1 MLKISWDAGHAGFGV
16 TPGKRALDNSMYE
29 WDFND
34 GVVDYAMEA
43 LSHYENVEQ
52 LRVDDPSGRVDVPLT
67 ERANRV
73 NQWGAHLHISVHG
86 NAAAPSA
93 NGIETFVHPSASALN
108 RDIALHIHNY
118 VVNRTNRRNR
128 GLKEADFQILRATN
142 ADSLLIEGGFM
153 TNTEELALM
162 KTNQYR
168 ATVGRAIADAIVT
181 KFNLKRKNQYRATVG
196 RAFADTIVTKFNL
209 KRKNQAVI
217 QPTNIIRYIDTGGYA
232 GPALLEIHNY
242 LVKTGHNYDTKRGRD
257 GSILFLIGPFDTG
270 MANYREA
277 TASISKFD
285 SNMRILTREQAAEW
299 RQ

>member
-1 MLKISWDAGHAGFGV
+1 MVKISWDAGHAGFGV

-52 LRVDDPSGRVDVPLT
+52 LRVDDPSGRVDVPLS

-73 NQWGAHLHISVHG
+73 NQWGSNLHISVHG
-86 NAAAPSA
+86 NAATPSA
-93 NGIETFVHPSASALN
+93 NGIETFVHPAASSQN

-118 VVNRTNRRNR
+118 VINRTRRRNR
-128 GLKEADFQILRATN
+128 GLKEADFQILRSTN
-142 ADSLLIEGGFM
+142 MDSLLIEGGFM
-153 TNTEELALM
+153 TNPEELALM
-162 KTNQYR
+162 KTNNYR

-181 KFNLKRKNQYRATVG
+181 KFNLRRRNEV
-196 RAFADTIVTKFNL
+196 VN
-209 KRKNQAVI
+209 
-217 QPTNIIRYIDTGGYA
+217 QPTNVIRYIDTGGYA

-242 LVKTGHNYDTKRGRD
+242 LVKTGHNYDTKRGPD
-257 GSILFLIGPFDTG
+257 GSILFLVGPFDTG
-270 MANYREA
+270 MANYKEA

-299 RQ
+299 RK

>member
-52 LRVDDPSGRVDVPLT
+52 LRVDDPSGRVDVPLS

-73 NQWGAHLHISVHG
+73 NQWGSHLHISVHG
-86 NAAAPSA
+86 NAATPSA
-93 NGIETFVHPSASALN
+93 NGIETFVHPSASSLN
-108 RDIALHIHNY
+108 REIALHIHNY
-118 VVNRTNRRNR
+118 VINRTNRRNR
-128 GLKEADFQILRATN
+128 GLKEADFQILRTTN

-153 TNTEELALM
+153 TNPEELALM
-162 KTNQYR
+162 KTNEYR

-181 KFNLKRKNQYRATVG
+181 KFNLKRKNQV
-196 RAFADTIVTKFNL
+196 V
-209 KRKNQAVI
+209 NQL
-217 QPTNIIRYIDTGGYA
+217 TNVIRYIDTGGYA
-232 GPALLEIHNY
+232 GPALLEMHNY
-242 LVKTGHNYDTKRGRD
+242 LLKTGHNYDTKRGTD
-257 GSILFLIGPFDTG
+257 GSIIFLVGPFDTG
-270 MANYREA
+270 MANYQEA
-277 TASISKFD
+277 TVSISKFD

-299 RQ
+299 RR

>member
-52 LRVDDPSGRVDVPLT
+52 LRVDDPSGRVDVPLS
-67 ERANRV
+67 ERANRA
-73 NQWGAHLHISVHG
+73 NQWGSHLHISVHG
-86 NAAAPSA
+86 NAATPSA
-93 NGIETFVHPSASALN
+93 NGIETFIHPSASALN

-118 VVNRTNRRNR
+118 VINRTNRVNR
-128 GLKEADFQILRATN
+128 GLKVADFQILRATN

-153 TNTEELALM
+153 TNSEELALM
-162 KTNQYR
+162 KTNEYR

-181 KFNLKRKNQYRATVG
+181 KFNLKRKNAPVSQ
-196 RAFADTIVTKFNL
+196 
-209 KRKNQAVI
+209 
-217 QPTNIIRYIDTGGYA
+217 QPTNVIRYIYTGGYA
-232 GPALLEIHNY
+232 GPALLDIHNY
-242 LVKTGHNYDTKRGRD
+242 LIKTGHNYDTKRGAD
-257 GSILFLIGPFDTG
+257 GSIVFLIGPFDTG
-270 MANYREA
+270 MANFKEA

-285 SNMRILTREQAAEW
+285 SNMRLITREEAAEW

>member
-1 MLKISWDAGHAGFGV
+1 MVKISWDAGHAGFGV

-52 LRVDDPSGRVDVPLT
+52 LRVDDSSGRVDVPLA

-73 NQWGAHLHISVHG
+73 NQWGSNLHISVHG
-86 NAAAPSA
+86 NAATPSA
-93 NGIETFVHPSASALN
+93 NGIETFVHPSASSQN
-108 RDIALHIHNY
+108 RDTALHIHNY

-142 ADSLLIEGGFM
+142 MDSLLIEGGFM
-153 TNTEELALM
+153 TNPEELTLM
-162 KTNQYR
+162 KTNDYR

-181 KFNLKRKNQYRATVG
+181 KFNLKRKNE
-196 RAFADTIVTKFNL
+196 
-209 KRKNQAVI
+209 VI
-217 QPTNIIRYIDTGGYA
+217 NQPTNVIRYIGTGGYA

-242 LVKTGHNYDTKRGRD
+242 LFKTGHNYDTKRGPD
-257 GSILFLIGPFDTG
+257 GSIIFLVGPFDTG
-270 MANYREA
+270 MANYKEA
-277 TASISKFD
+277 TASISKID
-285 SNMRILTREQAAEW
+285 SHMRILTREQAAEW
-299 RQ
+299 RK

>member
-52 LRVDDPSGRVDVPLT
+52 LRVDDPSGRVDVPLS

-73 NQWGAHLHISVHG
+73 NQWGSHLHISVHG

-93 NGIETFVHPSASALN
+93 NGIETYVHPSASALN

-128 GLKEADFQILRATN
+128 GLKEADFQILRTTN

-153 TNTEELALM
+153 TNPEELALM
-162 KTNQYR
+162 KTNEYR
-168 ATVGRAIADAIVT
+168 ATVGRAIVDAIVT
-181 KFNLKRKNQYRATVG
+181 KFNLKKKNQV
-196 RAFADTIVTKFNL
+196 VN
-209 KRKNQAVI
+209 
-217 QPTNIIRYIDTGGYA
+217 QPTNVIRYIDTGGYA
-232 GPALLEIHNY
+232 GPALLEMHNY
-242 LVKTGHNYDTKRGRD
+242 LLKTGHNYDTKRGTD
-257 GSILFLIGPFDTG
+257 GSIIFLVGPFDTG
-270 MANYREA
+270 MANYQEA

-299 RQ
+299 RR

>member
-1 MLKISWDAGHAGFGV
+1 MVKISWDAGHAGFGV

-52 LRVDDPSGRVDVPLT
+52 LRVDDPSGRIDVPLS

-73 NQWGAHLHISVHG
+73 NQWGSNLHISVHG
-86 NAAAPSA
+86 NAATASA
-93 NGIETFVHPSASALN
+93 NGIETFVHPSASSQN

-118 VVNRTNRRNR
+118 VINRTNRRNR

-142 ADSLLIEGGFM
+142 MDSLLIEGGFM
-153 TNTEELALM
+153 TNPEELALM
-162 KTNQYR
+162 KTNNYR

-181 KFNLKRKNQYRATVG
+181 KFNLKRKNE
-196 RAFADTIVTKFNL
+196 
-209 KRKNQAVI
+209 VI
-217 QPTNIIRYIDTGGYA
+217 NQPTNVIRYIGTGGYA

-242 LVKTGHNYDTKRGRD
+242 LFKTGHNYDTKRGPD
-257 GSILFLIGPFDTG
+257 GSIIFLVGPFDTG
-270 MANYREA
+270 MANYKEA
-277 TASISKFD
+277 TASISKID
-285 SNMRILTREQAAEW
+285 SHMRILTREQAAEW
-299 RQ
+299 RK

>member
-52 LRVDDPSGRVDVPLT
+52 LRVDDPSGRVDVPLS
-67 ERANRV
+67 ERANCA
-73 NQWGAHLHISVHG
+73 NQCKISHLHISVHG
-86 NAAAPSA
+86 NAATPAA
-93 NGIETFVHPSASALN
+93 NGIETFIHPSASALN

-118 VVNRTNRRNR
+118 VINRTNRVNR
-128 GLKEADFQILRATN
+128 GLKTADFQILRATN

-153 TNTEELALM
+153 TNPEELALM
-162 KTNQYR
+162 KTNEYR
-168 ATVGRAIADAIVT
+168 AIVGRAIADAIVT
-181 KFNLKRKNQYRATVG
+181 KFNLKRKNAPVSQ
-196 RAFADTIVTKFNL
+196 
-209 KRKNQAVI
+209 
-217 QPTNIIRYIDTGGYA
+217 QPTNVIRYIYTGGYA

-242 LVKTGHNYDTKRGRD
+242 LLKTGHNYDTKRGPD
-257 GSILFLIGPFDTG
+257 GSIVFLIGPFDTG
-270 MANYREA
+270 MANFKEA
-277 TASISKFD
+277 AASISKFD
-285 SNMRILTREQAAEW
+285 SNMRLMTREEAAEW

>member
-1 MLKISWDAGHAGFGV
+1 MVKISWDAGHAGFGV

-52 LRVDDPSGRVDVPLT
+52 LRVDDSSGRVDVPLA

-73 NQWGAHLHISVHG
+73 NQWGSNLHISVHG
-86 NAAAPSA
+86 NAATPSA
-93 NGIETFVHPSASALN
+93 NGIETFVHPSASSQN
-108 RDIALHIHNY
+108 RDTALHIHNY

-142 ADSLLIEGGFM
+142 MDSLLIEGGFM
-153 TNTEELALM
+153 TNPEELTLM
-162 KTNQYR
+162 KTNDYR

-181 KFNLKRKNQYRATVG
+181 KFNLKRKNE
-196 RAFADTIVTKFNL
+196 
-209 KRKNQAVI
+209 VI
-217 QPTNIIRYIDTGGYA
+217 NQPTNVIRYIGTGGYA

-242 LVKTGHNYDTKRGRD
+242 LFKTGHNYDTKRGPD
-257 GSILFLIGPFDTG
+257 GSIIFLVGPFDTG
-270 MANYREA
+270 MANYKEA
-277 TASISKFD
+277 TASISKID
-285 SNMRILTREQAAEW
+285 SHMRILTQEQATEW
-299 RQ
+299 RK

>member
-52 LRVDDPSGRVDVPLT
+52 LRVDDPSGRVDVPLS

-73 NQWGAHLHISVHG
+73 NQWGSHLHISVHG
-86 NAAAPSA
+86 NAATPSA

-118 VVNRTNRRNR
+118 VVNRTNRGNR

-153 TNTEELALM
+153 TNPEELALM

-181 KFNLKRKNQYRATVG
+181 KFNLKGKNQVE
-196 RAFADTIVTKFNL
+196 N
-209 KRKNQAVI
+209 
-217 QPTNIIRYIDTGGYA
+217 QPTNVIRYIDTGGYA

-242 LVKTGHNYDTKRGRD
+242 LVKTGHNYDTKRGPD
-257 GSILFLIGPFDTG
+257 GSILFLVGPFDTG
-270 MANYREA
+270 MANYKEA

-285 SNMRILTREQAAEW
+285 SNMRILTREQAADW
-299 RQ
+299 R

>member
-16 TPGKRALDNSMYE
+16 TPGKRALDTSMYE

-52 LRVDDPSGRVDVPLT
+52 LRVDDPSGRIDVTLS

-73 NQWGAHLHISVHG
+73 NQWGSHLHISVHG

-93 NGIETFVHPSASALN
+93 NGIETFIHPSASALN

-118 VVNRTNRRNR
+118 VVIRTNRRNR

-153 TNTEELALM
+153 TNPEELALM
-162 KTNQYR
+162 KTNEYR

-181 KFNLKRKNQYRATVG
+181 KFNLKRKNEVE
-196 RAFADTIVTKFNL
+196 N
-209 KRKNQAVI
+209 
-217 QPTNIIRYIDTGGYA
+217 QPTNVIRYIDTGGYA

-242 LVKTGHNYDTKRGRD
+242 LIKTGHNYDTKRGPD
-257 GSILFLIGPFDTG
+257 GSIIFLVGPFDTG
-270 MANYREA
+270 MANYNEA

-299 RQ
+299 RK

>member
-1 MLKISWDAGHAGFGV
+1 MVKISWDAGHAGFGV

-34 GVVDYAMEA
+34 GVVEYAMEA

-52 LRVDDPSGRVDVPLT
+52 LRVDDPSGRIDVPLS

-73 NQWGAHLHISVHG
+73 NQWGSNLHISVHG

-93 NGIETFVHPSASALN
+93 NGIETFVHPTASAQN

-118 VVNRTNRRNR
+118 VINRTNRRNR

-142 ADSLLIEGGFM
+142 MNSLLIEGGFM
-153 TNTEELALM
+153 TNPGELALM
-162 KTNQYR
+162 KTVSYR

-181 KFNLKRKNQYRATVG
+181 KFNLRRRNEV
-196 RAFADTIVTKFNL
+196 VN
-209 KRKNQAVI
+209 
-217 QPTNIIRYIDTGGYA
+217 QPTNVIRYIDTGGYA

-242 LVKTGHNYDTKRGRD
+242 LVKTGHNYDTKRGPD
-257 GSILFLIGPFDTG
+257 GSILFLVGPFDTG
-270 MANYREA
+270 MANYKEA

-285 SNMRILTREQAAEW
+285 SNMRILTREQAAAW
-299 RQ
+299 RR

>member
-1 MLKISWDAGHAGFGV
+1 MLKLSWDAGHAGFGV

-43 LSHYENVEQ
+43 LSHYENIEQ
-52 LRVDDPSGRVDVPLT
+52 LRVDDPSGRVDVPLS

-73 NQWGAHLHISVHG
+73 NQWGSHLHISVHG
-86 NAAAPSA
+86 NAATPSA
-93 NGIETFVHPSASALN
+93 NGIETFIHPTASALN

-118 VVNRTNRRNR
+118 VITRTNRVNR

-153 TNTEELALM
+153 TNPEELTLM
-162 KTNQYR
+162 KTNDYR

-181 KFNLKRKNQYRATVG
+181 RFNLKRKNEV
-196 RAFADTIVTKFNL
+196 VN
-209 KRKNQAVI
+209 
-217 QPTNIIRYIDTGGYA
+217 QPTNVIRYIDTGGYA
-232 GPALLEIHNY
+232 GPALKEIHDY
-242 LVKTGHNYDTKRGRD
+242 LFKTGHNFDTKRGTD
-257 GSILFLIGPFDTG
+257 GSIVFFVGPFDTG
-270 MANYREA
+270 MANYKEA

-299 RQ
+299 KR